1 MKTLKYLYNISAF
14 MRMALCKIPCGDI
27 GRLFK
32 AHFPSAIS

>member
-14 MRMALCKIPCGDI
+14 MRMPLCKIPRSDN

-32 AHFPSAIS
+32 AHFVSAIS